1 MAETK
6 KNTTRARTSSVGTR
20 ARQAKETAKETAKDT
35 AGSTAQDTGRR
46 TAESV
51 RGIGDATTRKA
62 AAAARTVQHT
72 AVSAAGTA
80 VDKAGVVWTVVKA
93 RKAVVAGA
101 GTGVATVVAG
111 SYALGRRVGLRQRG
125 PLSRLTGGRL

>member
-6 KNTTRARTSSVGTR
+6 KNTTRARTTGNAGTR
-20 ARQAKETAKETAKDT
+20 AARRAEETATDAGRQT
-35 AGSTAQDTGRR
+35 AGS
-46 TAESV
+46 V
-51 RGIGDATTRKA
+51 RDIGDATTRKA
-62 AAAARTVQHT
+62 AAAARTVRRT
-72 AVSAAGTA
+72 AVSAAETA
-80 VDKAGVVWTVVKA
+80 AGRAGVVWSLVKA

-101 GTGVATVVAG
+101 GTGVATAVVG

>member
-6 KNTTRARTSSVGTR
+6 KNTTRTRTSSAGTR
-20 ARQAKETAKETAKDT
+20 AQQAKETAKDT

>member
-6 KNTTRARTSSVGTR
+6 KNTTRARTGNAGTR
-20 ARQAKETAKETAKDT
+20 AQQANDSAKDT
-35 AGSTAQDTGRR
+35 AKNTAGTTAGETGRR

-62 AAAARTVQHT
+62 ADAARTVQRT
-72 AVSAAGTA
+72 AASAAGTA
-80 VDKAGVVWTVVKA
+80 AETAGAVWTVVKA

-101 GTGVATVVAG
+101 GTGVVTAVAG

>member
-6 KNTTRARTSSVGTR
+6 KNTTRARTSSAGTR
-20 ARQAKETAKETAKDT
+20 ARQAEDTVKDTVKDT
-35 AGSTAQDTGRR
+35 AEGTGLR
-46 TAESV
+46 TVESV
-51 RGIGDATTRKA
+51 RGIGDATTQKA
-62 AAAARTVQHT
+62 ATAARTVQRT

-80 VDKAGVVWTVVKA
+80 AGKAGVVWTLVKE

>member
-6 KNTTRARTSSVGTR
+6 KNTTRARTSSAGTR
-20 ARQAKETAKETAKDT
+20 AQQAKDT
-35 AGSTAQDTGRR
+35 AEGTAKGVAENTGRR
-46 TAESV
+46 TSESV

-80 VDKAGVVWTVVKA
+80 ADKAGVIWTVVKA